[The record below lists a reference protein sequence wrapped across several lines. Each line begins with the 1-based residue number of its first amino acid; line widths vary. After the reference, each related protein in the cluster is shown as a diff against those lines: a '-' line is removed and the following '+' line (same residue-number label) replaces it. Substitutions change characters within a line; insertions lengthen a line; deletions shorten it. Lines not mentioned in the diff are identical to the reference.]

1 MYIKL
6 FLNSFSITPLT
17 TADFVTLIKAKYGGA
32 SYQRLGEIPENLV
45 WCHQQ
50 CCGAG
55 PFSVVSSSG
64 VKFTFRIV
72 VKNFYTAHNKNVGNF
87 VPARLVK

>member
-72 VKNFYTAHNKNVGNF
+72 VKKFYTAQNKNVGNF

>member
-32 SYQRLGEIPENLV
+32 SCQCLGEIRENLV

-50 CCGAG
+50 CSGAD

-64 VKFTFRIV
+64 VKFTFRIC
-72 VKNFYTAHNKNVGNF
+72 FFTAQNKNIGNF
-87 VPARLVK
+87 VPARLVE